1 MSPSSIGTDKYAT
14 NYVPKIN
21 LVKTW
26 IVFLSQSRHCL
37 VKDGERDEGGSG
49 KQVDIKRLRSKDKA
63 KWNYWDY
70 WSAVK

>member
-49 KQVDIKRLRSKDKA
+49 KQVDIA
-63 KWNYWDY
+63 K
-70 WSAVK
+70 

>member
-14 NYVPKIN
+14 NYIPKIN

-49 KQVDIKRLRSKDKA
+49 KQVDIA
-63 KWNYWDY
+63 K
-70 WSAVK
+70 